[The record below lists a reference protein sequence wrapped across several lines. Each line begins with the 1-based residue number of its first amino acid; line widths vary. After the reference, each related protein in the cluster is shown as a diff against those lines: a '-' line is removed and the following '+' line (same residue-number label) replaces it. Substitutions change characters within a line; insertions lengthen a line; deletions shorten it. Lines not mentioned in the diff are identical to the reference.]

1 MECFEAVAEGKQ
13 SACDEL
19 QQQIVQGRKKES
31 TLHELGQDGIPAA
44 PKIRLLLLK
53 RGWLIAG
60 AACAGG
66 DAGKRGQQGTQKHY
80 ASDQGGR
87 EMARNVVN

>member
-1 MECFEAVAEGKQ
+1 MHVMSCSNKLCKEER
-13 SACDEL
+13 
-19 QQQIVQGRKKES
+19 RKS

-80 ASDQGGR
+80 ASDQGGG